1 MGSET
6 RTRRSPAL
14 VLVAFALAACQSES
28 KPAAPAAAKPAAV
41 NSPVKEAELTTVT
54 LTPEAEKRLGVV
66 TVVVERKSVQQTRTV
81 GAEIVPA
88 SGSLLSIAAPV
99 AGALQPTGIVPVA
112 GSVVS
117 KGQPLFRL
125 VPLQPSERD
134 AGVDAQQAADS
145 AAARRDM
152 AANRARRAEQLV
164 RDGAGSR
171 RALEEAQADLA
182 IAEAELKAARER
194 AALAT
199 QGGAAGG
206 VSIEAPDSAVVQAVH
221 VRERQ
226 TVAASTPLLDLV
238 RLSPIWVRVPIYAG
252 ESSDIDRS
260 VPARVVGLGEPA
272 TAEGLLA
279 EPIPAPP
286 SANASLASVDLYY
299 RITNSD
305 RRFRPG
311 ERVSVRLA
319 RRGGV
324 EGLVV
329 PKAALLHDAYG
340 GTWVY
345 VARDGQV
352 YARQRVAVTDVNG
365 PIALLSRGPAP
376 GARVVTDGAAELFG
390 VEFGAGK

>member
-1 MGSET
+1 LW
-6 RTRRSPAL
+6 PA
-14 VLVAFALAACQSES
+14 AFLLAFGACQDRPTPQA
-28 KPAAPAAAKPAAV
+28 PAAAAKPASV
-41 NSPVKEAELTTVT
+41 KSPVKEAELTTVT

-66 TVVVERKSVQQTRTV
+66 TVAVERRSVQQTRTV
-81 GAEIVPA
+81 GAEIAPA
-88 SGSLLSIAAPV
+88 SGALVAIVAPV
-99 AGALQPTGIVPVA
+99 AGALQPAGTVPVA
-112 GSVVS
+112 GSLVS

-171 RALEEAQADLA
+171 RAVEEAQADLA

-206 VSIEAPDSAVVQAVH
+206 VGIEAPDSAVVQAVH
-221 VRERQ
+221 ARERQ
-226 TVAASTPLLDLV
+226 TVAAGTPLLDLV
-238 RLSPIWVRVPIYAG
+238 RLSPVWVRVPIYAG
-252 ESSDIDRS
+252 EAGDIDRS
-260 VPARVVGLGEPA
+260 ASARVVGLGEPA

-279 EPIPAPP
+279 EPIPPPP

-299 RITNSD
+299 RIANSD

-345 VARDGQV
+345 VARDAQV
-352 YARQRVAVTDVNG
+352 FVRQRVAVADVNG
-365 PIALLSRGPAP
+365 PIALLSQGPAP

>member
-1 MGSET
+1 M
-6 RTRRSPAL
+6 
-14 VLVAFALAACQSES
+14 
-28 KPAAPAAAKPAAV
+28 

-66 TVVVERKSVQQTRTV
+66 TVAVERRSVQQTRTV

-99 AGALQPTGIVPVA
+99 AGSLQPAGTVLVA
-112 GSVVS
+112 GAFVS
-117 KGQPLFRL
+117 RGQPLFRL

-182 IAEAELKAARER
+182 IADAELKAARER

-206 VSIEAPDSAVVQAVH
+206 VSIEAPDSAAVQAVH

-226 TVAASTPLLDLV
+226 TVAANTPLLDLV

-260 VPARVVGLGEPA
+260 APARVVGLGEPV
-272 TAEGLLA
+272 TAEGLPA

-286 SANASLASVDLYY
+286 SANARLASVDLYY
-299 RITNSD
+299 RIANSD

-376 GARVVTDGAAELFG
+376 GSRVVTDGAAELFG